1 MRRSSSGNLFGYA
14 VLTFTLTRLKVHAEG
29 GVACKD
35 QHGHSYESGY
45 HYIPGPEPCTFCVCD
60 NGNPKWCKAFIC
72 KFLEENCKS
81 FRRGNTC
88 CEFICLDDTLSPMS
102 NDKADEAG
110 TNAIDG
116 NANYDIG
123 LRSVASFVTAIFSL
137 SLLFFLIHRLRQRK
151 IQGRENRQLG
161 EDQRS
166 LGNMGYLER
175 GGLPHGVPMDDIPC
189 GTGYSLW
196 KPPGSNYFPRGE
208 APPPYEEAIAAARAE
223 QALLSMNPHT
233 LLSMNFSDNYM
244 PNGNNHA
251 SVAVVA
257 DTQNDLTANTQ
268 ASTINDSNIHT
279 PLMSSSS
286 RPLSSP
292 STYAGGYRPISQSS
306 ASSTVGLN
314 TSTSTTS
321 FTMETNTYEN
331 LPVASVAM
339 TSFNHDS
346 QHSAMTST
354 STQPLLPISHSTIPK
369 SYRQHTTMFPRQSGG
384 GGGGGGGSGS
394 GSGAFTISAT
404 LSNSDV
410 SSHRTIPR
418 TLTCVTGRAKDV
430 LTDCSARDYLRLS
443 PSSIAASQS
452 LSRPMQLSAAAVTTS
467 DTYKSTKDSDAFYTG
482 SSTAPVASASG
493 LGQLDTYT
501 ADTANVSERTR
512 EYTPS
517 LSVAN
522 EINAS
527 GSFESV
533 TCTCSMQALPTL
545 HDDTDDYR
553 SECENCK
560 SATGSRYYLDNE
572 DELVTSLH
580 ETMTLHRR
588 PDEAA
593 SSATPQYYRTSL
605 TLPTSTRQRT
615 SVFMSRITGARE
627 NWFNTMP
634 ESSSGSSDEN

>member
-1 MRRSSSGNLFGYA
+1 MQNEAQQQQQQQQAA
-14 VLTFTLTRLKVHAEG
+14 VKGTLIFTVHAES

-88 CEFICLDDTLSPMS
+88 CEFICLDETALSPIS
-102 NDKADEAG
+102 NDKIDETG
-110 TNAIDG
+110 TNVIDG

-123 LRSVASFVTAIFSL
+123 LRSAASFVTAIFSL

-151 IQGRENRQLG
+151 IQGRDNRQLG
-161 EDQRS
+161 EDQRN
-166 LGNMGYLER
+166 LGNIGYLE
-175 GGLPHGVPMDDIPC
+175 GAPHGVPMDDIPC

-244 PNGNNHA
+244 PNANNHA
-251 SVAVVA
+251 SVAIVA
-257 DTQNDLTANTQ
+257 DTQNHLPTNTLV
-268 ASTINDSNIHT
+268 SSNDNNIHT
-279 PLMSSSS
+279 PLTSSSS

-292 STYAGGYRPISQSS
+292 GAYAGYRPISQSS
-306 ASSTVGLN
+306 ATSTVGLN

-321 FTMETNTYEN
+321 FTMGTNTYEN

-339 TSFNHDS
+339 TSFNDS
-346 QHSAMTST
+346 QHPGVNTLSGT

-369 SYRQHTTMFPRQSGG
+369 SYRQHTIFSRQSGG
-384 GGGGGGGSGS
+384 SGNAGGSAASSSSNG
-394 GSGAFTISAT
+394 GTIGGAFTISAT

-418 TLTCVTGRAKDV
+418 TLTCVASRAKDV

-443 PSSIAASQS
+443 PSSIAASQN
-452 LSRPMQLSAAAVTTS
+452 LSHPAQLSTTAVAAS
-467 DTYKSTKDSDAFYTG
+467 SNYKSTKDSDTFYTD
-482 SSTAPVASASG
+482 TPVPSASG
-493 LGQLDTYT
+493 LAQSEAYAVDT
-501 ADTANVSERTR
+501 ADISERTHD
-512 EYTPS
+512 YTPS

-572 DELVTSLH
+572 DEIVTSLH

-615 SVFMSRITGARE
+615 RITGARE

>member
-1 MRRSSSGNLFGYA
+1 MRHSSSGNLFSYA
-14 VLTFTLTRLKVHAEG
+14 VLTFTLTRLKVYAES

-35 QHGHSYESGY
+35 QSGRIFESGIY
-45 HYIPGPEPCTFCVCD
+45 YTPGPEPCTFCVCD

-88 CEFICLDDTLSPMS
+88 CEFICLDDTLSSIS
-102 NDKADEAG
+102 NDKADGAG
-110 TNAIDG
+110 TNVIDG
-116 NANYDIG
+116 NANYDVG

-151 IQGRENRQLG
+151 IQVCVAGRENRQLG

-166 LGNMGYLER
+166 LSNMGYLDR
-175 GGLPHGVPMDDIPC
+175 GLPHGVPLDDISC

-208 APPPYEEAIAAARAE
+208 APPPYEEAIAAARTE
-223 QALLSMNPHT
+223 QLLSMNPHT

-244 PNGNNHA
+244 PNINNHTNV
-251 SVAVVA
+251 SVVA
-257 DTQNDLTANTQ
+257 DAQDELTVNTQ
-268 ASTINDSNIHT
+268 ASSNDNHTST
-279 PLMSSSS
+279 PLISSSN
-286 RPLSSP
+286 RPLPSP
-292 STYAGGYRPISQSS
+292 SIYSSGNYRSMNQNIN
-306 ASSTVGLN
+306 AASTVGLN
-314 TSTSTTS
+314 TSTSTTN
-321 FTMETNTYEN
+321 FTMGTNTYEN
-331 LPVASVAM
+331 LPIPIS
-339 TSFNHDS
+339 TTNFNDS
-346 QHSAMTST
+346 QHSGMSST
-354 STQPLLPISHSTIPK
+354 SAQQSLLPISHSTIPK
-369 SYRQHTTMFPRQSGG
+369 NYRQHTTIFQRQSDV
-384 GGGGGGGSGS
+384 
-394 GSGAFTISAT
+394 GAFTISAT
-404 LSNSDV
+404 LPNSDV
-410 SSHRTIPR
+410 SSHRTISR
-418 TLTCVTGRAKDV
+418 TLTSRITGTSKDI
-430 LTDCSARDYLRLS
+430 LTDCSTKDYLRLS
-443 PSSIAASQS
+443 PSRIVAPHEN
-452 LSRPMQLSAAAVTTS
+452 LSHSVQLSAVAAS
-467 DTYKSTKDSDAFYTG
+467 PNSYKNSTKDMDMFYTDDIPI
-482 SSTAPVASASG
+482 SSASS
-493 LGQLDTYT
+493 LVAQSETYK
-501 ADTANVSERTR
+501 ANTTDVSEKTR

-517 LSVAN
+517 LSAAN
-522 EINAS
+522 EMNAS
-527 GSFESV
+527 GSFESM

-588 PDEAA
+588 PDEAT

-605 TLPTSTRQRT
+605 TLPTNTRQRT
-615 SVFMSRITGARE
+615 RITGARE

>member
-1 MRRSSSGNLFGYA
+1 MRRSSSSGNLFGYA

-88 CEFICLDDTLSPMS
+88 CEFICLDDMSVS

-110 TNAIDG
+110 TNTIDG

-175 GGLPHGVPMDDIPC
+175 NGLPHGVPMDDIPC

-233 LLSMNFSDNYM
+233 LLPMNFSDNYM
-244 PNGNNHA
+244 PNTNNHA

-257 DTQNDLTANTQ
+257 DAQNDLTMNTQ
-268 ASTINDSNIHT
+268 ASNDNNIHT
-279 PLMSSSS
+279 PLMSSTS

-292 STYAGGYRPISQSS
+292 SAYTSGGYRPISQSS

-321 FTMETNTYEN
+321 FTMGTNTYEN
-331 LPVASVAM
+331 LPVSSVDM
-339 TSFNHDS
+339 TSFNDNT
-346 QHSAMTST
+346 QPLHSAVTST
-354 STQPLLPISHSTIPK
+354 STHPLLPISHSTIPK
-369 SYRQHTTMFPRQSGG
+369 SYRQHTTMFPRQN
-384 GGGGGGGSGS
+384 GSGNGGD
-394 GSGAFTISAT
+394 GSDGGAFTISAT

-418 TLTCVTGRAKDV
+418 TLPCITSRAKDV
-430 LTDCSARDYLRLS
+430 LNDCSTRDYLRLS
-443 PSSIAASQS
+443 PSNITGPQS
-452 LSRPMQLSAAAVTTS
+452 LSRSVQLSTGVVAAPS
-467 DTYKSTKDSDAFYTG
+467 SYKSTKNSNAFYTD
-482 SSTAPVASASG
+482 ALVASVSSLAQSEM
-493 LGQLDTYT
+493 YT
-501 ADTANVSERTR
+501 ANTTNVSKKTCD
-512 EYTPS
+512 YTPS

-527 GSFESV
+527 GSFDSV

-593 SSATPQYYRTSL
+593 SNATPQYYRTSL

-615 SVFMSRITGARE
+615 SIFISRITGARE
-627 NWFNTMP
+627 KWFNTMP

>member
-1 MRRSSSGNLFGYA
+1 MRYSSSSGNLFSYA
-14 VLTFTLTRLKVHAEG
+14 VLTFTLTRLKVNAEG

-35 QHGHSYESGY
+35 QHGRFYESGF

-81 FRRGNTC
+81 FRRGDTC
-88 CEFICLDDTLSPMS
+88 CEFICLDDINLSSMS
-102 NDKADEAG
+102 NDKADGTG

-116 NANYDIG
+116 NADYDIG
-123 LRSVASFVTAIFSL
+123 LRSVVSFVTAIFSL
-137 SLLFFLIHRLRQRK
+137 SMLFFLIHRLRQRK
-151 IQGRENRQLG
+151 IQVCVAGRENRQCG
-161 EDQRS
+161 EDQRNLS
-166 LGNMGYLER
+166 NMGYLER
-175 GGLPHGVPMDDIPC
+175 SGLPHGVPMDDIPC

-208 APPPYEEAIAAARAE
+208 APPPYEEAVAAARAE
-223 QALLSMNPHT
+223 QALLSINPHT
-233 LLSMNFSDNYM
+233 LLPMNFSDNYM
-244 PNGNNHA
+244 PNVNNHA

-257 DTQNDLTANTQ
+257 DAQNELTANTQ
-268 ASTINDSNIHT
+268 ASSNDSHIST
-279 PLMSSSS
+279 PLISSSS

-292 STYAGGYRPISQSS
+292 GAYASSYRPVSQSS
-306 ASSTVGLN
+306 ATSTIGLN
-314 TSTSTTS
+314 TSTSSTS
-321 FTMETNTYEN
+321 FTMGTNTYEN
-331 LPVASVAM
+331 LPISSVGV
-339 TSFNHDS
+339 TSFNEG
-346 QHSAMTST
+346 QHSGLTS
-354 STQPLLPISHSTIPK
+354 SNAQPLLPISHSTIPK
-369 SYRQHTTMFPRQSGG
+369 SYRQHTTTFPRQNGG
-384 GGGGGGGSGS
+384 
-394 GSGAFTISAT
+394 GAFTISAT

-410 SSHRTIPR
+410 SAHRTIPR
-418 TLTCVTGRAKDV
+418 TLTTRVISRAKDV
-430 LTDCSARDYLRLS
+430 LTDCSAKDYLRLS
-443 PSSIAASQS
+443 PSSIAAPQG
-452 LSRPMQLSAAAVTTS
+452 LSHPMQLSPS
-467 DTYKSTKDSDAFYTG
+467 SYKSTKESDAFYADA
-482 SSTAPVASASG
+482 SIASASG
-493 LGQLDTYT
+493 LSQAYTTDTT
-501 ADTANVSERTR
+501 DVSEKTR
-512 EYTPS
+512 EFKPS
-517 LSVAN
+517 LNIAN

-527 GSFESV
+527 GSFDSV

-588 PDEAA
+588 PDEAG

-615 SVFMSRITGARE
+615 RITGARE

>member
-1 MRRSSSGNLFGYA
+1 MRYSSSGNLFGYA

-29 GVACKD
+29 RVACKD
-35 QHGHSYESGY
+35 QHGRSYESGY
-45 HYIPGPEPCTFCVCD
+45 HYIPGPEPCTFCICD
-60 NGNPKWCKAFIC
+60 NGNPTLCKAFIC
-72 KFLEENCKS
+72 KFIEENCKS
-81 FRRGNTC
+81 FRRGDTC
-88 CEFICLDDTLSPMS
+88 CEFICLDNTLLS
-102 NDKADEAG
+102 NDKTDG
-110 TNAIDG
+110 GGSNVIDG
-116 NANYDIG
+116 SANYDIG

-151 IQGRENRQLG
+151 IQVCGVPVCVAGRESRQLG

-166 LGNMGYLER
+166 LGNMGYLDR
-175 GGLPHGVPMDDIPC
+175 SGLPHGVPMDDIPC

-244 PNGNNHA
+244 PNANNHTG
-251 SVAVVA
+251 VAIVTDA
-257 DTQNDLTANTQ
+257 TQSELTVNMQ
-268 ASTINDSNIHT
+268 ASSNDSHIST

-292 STYAGGYRPISQSS
+292 SMYTANYRPMSQSS
-306 ASSTVGLN
+306 ATSTIDLN

-321 FTMETNTYEN
+321 FTMGTNTYEN
-331 LPVASVAM
+331 LPIIPSVGMANHLNDSQQHSGVASTV
-339 TSFNHDS
+339 
-346 QHSAMTST
+346 
-354 STQPLLPISHSTIPK
+354 TQPLLPISHSTIPK
-369 SYRQHTTMFPRQSGG
+369 SYRQHAAMFPRQGDNGG
-384 GGGGGGGSGS
+384 GG
-394 GSGAFTISAT
+394 GAFTISAT

-418 TLTCVTGRAKDV
+418 TLTTHVTSRAKDV
-430 LTDCSARDYLRLS
+430 LTDCSTKDYLRLS
-443 PSSIAASQS
+443 PSNVAAPQGLPHSV
-452 LSRPMQLSAAAVTTS
+452 QLSATAPS
-467 DTYKSTKDSDAFYTG
+467 NYRNIKDSDTFYTD
-482 SSTAPVASASG
+482 APVASASG
-493 LGQLDTYT
+493 LVQPETYT
-501 ADTANVSERTR
+501 IDTVAMCEKT
-512 EYTPS
+512 YDFKPS

-522 EINAS
+522 EINES
-527 GSFESV
+527 GSFES
-533 TCTCSMQALPTL
+533 CNYSMQALPTL
-545 HDDTDDYR
+545 HDDADDYR

-580 ETMTLHRR
+580 ETMTLQRR
-588 PDEAA
+588 PDET
-593 SSATPQYYRTSL
+593 SATPQYYRTSL

-615 SVFMSRITGARE
+615 RIAGARE

>member
-1 MRRSSSGNLFGYA
+1 MRHSSSGNLFGYA
-14 VLTFTLTRLKVHAEG
+14 VLTFTLTRLKVHAES

-35 QHGHSYESGY
+35 QSGRTFESGIY
-45 HYIPGPEPCTFCVCD
+45 YTPGPEPCTFCVCD

-81 FRRGNTC
+81 FRRGDTC
-88 CEFICLDDTLSPMS
+88 CEFICLDDTLTIS
-102 NDKADEAG
+102 NDKIDGAG
-110 TNAIDG
+110 TNVIDG

-151 IQGRENRQLG
+151 IQVCVAGRENRQLG

-166 LGNMGYLER
+166 LSNMGYLDR
-175 GGLPHGVPMDDIPC
+175 GLPHGVPMDDISC

-223 QALLSMNPHT
+223 QLLSMNPHT

-244 PNGNNHA
+244 PNINNHT
-251 SVAVVA
+251 SMSVVA
-257 DTQNDLTANTQ
+257 NAQNELTVNTQ
-268 ASTINDSNIHT
+268 GSSNDNHIST

-286 RPLSSP
+286 RSLSSP
-292 STYAGGYRPISQSS
+292 SAYASGNYRSVSQNIN
-306 ASSTVGLN
+306 ATSTVGLN
-314 TSTSTTS
+314 TSTSTTN
-321 FTMETNTYEN
+321 FTMGTNMYEN
-331 LPVASVAM
+331 LPISSIST
-339 TSFNHDS
+339 TSFNHS
-346 QHSAMTST
+346 QHSEMNSVST
-354 STQPLLPISHSTIPK
+354 QQPLLPISHSTIPK
-369 SYRQHTTMFPRQSGG
+369 NYRQHTTIFPRQSDA
-384 GGGGGGGSGS
+384 
-394 GSGAFTISAT
+394 GAFTISAT
-404 LSNSDV
+404 LSNSDM
-410 SSHRTIPR
+410 SSHRTISR
-418 TLTCVTGRAKDV
+418 TLTSRITGRAKDV
-430 LTDCSARDYLRLS
+430 LTDYSAKDYLPLS
-443 PSSIAASQS
+443 PSSVAEPHESS
-452 LSRPMQLSAAAVTTS
+452 SHSVQLSAVATCPNN
-467 DTYKSTKDSDAFYTG
+467 YKNATKDVDTFYTDD
-482 SSTAPVASASG
+482 TPIASASS
-493 LGQLDTYT
+493 LVAQSETYKVNT
-501 ADTANVSERTR
+501 ADVSEKTR

-517 LSVAN
+517 LSAAN
-522 EINAS
+522 EMNAS
-527 GSFESV
+527 GSFESM
-533 TCTCSMQALPTL
+533 TCTCSMQALSTL

-588 PDEAA
+588 PDEAT
-593 SSATPQYYRTSL
+593 SNATPQYYRTSL

-615 SVFMSRITGARE
+615 RITGARE

>member
-1 MRRSSSGNLFGYA
+1 MRHSSSGNLFGYA
-14 VLTFTLTRLKVHAEG
+14 VLTFTLTRLKVHAES

-35 QHGHSYESGY
+35 QSGRTFESGIY
-45 HYIPGPEPCTFCVCD
+45 YTPGPEPCTFCVCD

-81 FRRGNTC
+81 FRRGDTC
-88 CEFICLDDTLSPMS
+88 CEFICLDDTLSVS
-102 NDKADEAG
+102 NDKTDGAG
-110 TNAIDG
+110 TNVIDG

-151 IQGRENRQLG
+151 IQVCIAGRENRQLG

-166 LGNMGYLER
+166 LSNMGYLDR
-175 GGLPHGVPMDDIPC
+175 GLPHGVPMDDISC

-223 QALLSMNPHT
+223 QLLSMNPHT

-244 PNGNNHA
+244 PNINNHT
-251 SVAVVA
+251 SMSVVA
-257 DTQNDLTANTQ
+257 NAQNELIVNTQ
-268 ASTINDSNIHT
+268 GSSNDNHVST

-292 STYAGGYRPISQSS
+292 SAYASGNYRSVSQNIN
-306 ASSTVGLN
+306 ATSTVGLN
-314 TSTSTTS
+314 TSTSTTN
-321 FTMETNTYEN
+321 FTMGTNMYEN
-331 LPVASVAM
+331 LPISSIST
-339 TSFNHDS
+339 TSFNDS
-346 QHSAMTST
+346 QHSEMNSV
-354 STQPLLPISHSTIPK
+354 STQQNLLSISHSTIPK
-369 SYRQHTTMFPRQSGG
+369 NYRQHTTIFPRQSDA
-384 GGGGGGGSGS
+384 
-394 GSGAFTISAT
+394 GAFTISAS
-404 LSNSDV
+404 LSNSDM
-410 SSHRTIPR
+410 SSHGTISR
-418 TLTCVTGRAKDV
+418 MSRITSRAKDV
-430 LTDCSARDYLRLS
+430 LTDCSAKDYLRLS
-443 PSSIAASQS
+443 PSSVAASHENS
-452 LSRPMQLSAAAVTTS
+452 SHSVQLSAVAACPNNYKNATKNVNTFYVD
-467 DTYKSTKDSDAFYTG
+467 DT
-482 SSTAPVASASG
+482 PIASASS
-493 LGQLDTYT
+493 LVAQSETYKINT
-501 ADTANVSERTR
+501 ADVSEKTR

-517 LSVAN
+517 LSAAN
-522 EINAS
+522 EMNAS
-527 GSFESV
+527 GSFESM

-588 PDEAA
+588 PDEAT

-615 SVFMSRITGARE
+615 RITGARE

>member
-1 MRRSSSGNLFGYA
+1 MRHSSSGNLFGYA
-14 VLTFTLTRLKVHAEG
+14 VLTFTLTRLKVHAES

-35 QHGHSYESGY
+35 QSGRTFESGIY
-45 HYIPGPEPCTFCVCD
+45 YTPGPEPCTFCVCD

-81 FRRGNTC
+81 FRRGDTC
-88 CEFICLDDTLSPMS
+88 CEFICLDDTLSVS
-102 NDKADEAG
+102 NDKTDGAG
-110 TNAIDG
+110 TNVIDG

-151 IQGRENRQLG
+151 IQAGRENRQLG

-166 LGNMGYLER
+166 LSNMGYLDR
-175 GGLPHGVPMDDIPC
+175 GLPHGVPMDDISC

-223 QALLSMNPHT
+223 QLLSMNPHT

-244 PNGNNHA
+244 PNINNHT
-251 SVAVVA
+251 SMSVVA
-257 DTQNDLTANTQ
+257 NAQNELIVNTQ
-268 ASTINDSNIHT
+268 GSSNDNHVST

-292 STYAGGYRPISQSS
+292 SAYASGNYRSVSQNIN
-306 ASSTVGLN
+306 ATSTVGLN
-314 TSTSTTS
+314 TSTSTTN
-321 FTMETNTYEN
+321 FTMGTNMYEN
-331 LPVASVAM
+331 LPISSIST
-339 TSFNHDS
+339 TSFNDS
-346 QHSAMTST
+346 QHSEMNSV
-354 STQPLLPISHSTIPK
+354 STQQNLLSISHSTIPK
-369 SYRQHTTMFPRQSGG
+369 NYRQHTTIFPRQSDA
-384 GGGGGGGSGS
+384 
-394 GSGAFTISAT
+394 GAFTISAS
-404 LSNSDV
+404 LSNSDM
-410 SSHRTIPR
+410 SSHGTISR
-418 TLTCVTGRAKDV
+418 MSRITSRAKDV
-430 LTDCSARDYLRLS
+430 LTDCSAKDYLRLS
-443 PSSIAASQS
+443 PSSVAASHENS
-452 LSRPMQLSAAAVTTS
+452 SHSVQLSAVAACPNNYKNATKNVNTFYVD
-467 DTYKSTKDSDAFYTG
+467 DT
-482 SSTAPVASASG
+482 PIASASS
-493 LGQLDTYT
+493 LVAQSETYKINT
-501 ADTANVSERTR
+501 ADVSEKTR

-517 LSVAN
+517 LSAAN
-522 EINAS
+522 EMNAS
-527 GSFESV
+527 GSFESM

-588 PDEAA
+588 PDEAT

-615 SVFMSRITGARE
+615 RITGARE

>member
-1 MRRSSSGNLFGYA
+1 MRRSSSGNLFSYA

-88 CEFICLDDTLSPMS
+88 CEFICLDETLSSIS
-102 NDKADEAG
+102 NDKTDEAE

-151 IQGRENRQLG
+151 IQVCVAGRENRQLG
-161 EDQRS
+161 EDQRN

-223 QALLSMNPHT
+223 QALLSINPHA

-244 PNGNNHA
+244 PNSNNHA
-251 SVAVVA
+251 SVAVVT
-257 DTQNDLTANTQ
+257 DTQNDLTVNTQ
-268 ASTINDSNIHT
+268 ASSNDSNIHT
-279 PLMSSSS
+279 PLMSSSN
-286 RPLSSP
+286 RLLSSP
-292 STYAGGYRPISQSS
+292 SAYAGGYRPISQSS
-306 ASSTVGLN
+306 ASSTIGLN
-314 TSTSTTS
+314 TSTSTAS
-321 FTMETNTYEN
+321 FTIGTNTYEN
-331 LPVASVAM
+331 LPVSSIAM
-339 TSFNHDS
+339 TSFNDS
-346 QHSAMTST
+346 QHSTVTST

-369 SYRQHTTMFPRQSGG
+369 NYRQHTTMFPRQSGG
-384 GGGGGGGSGS
+384 DGDSG
-394 GSGAFTISAT
+394 GAFTISAT

-418 TLTCVTGRAKDV
+418 TLTCVTSRAKDV

-452 LSRPMQLSAAAVTTS
+452 LSRPIQLSAVAVTAPGN
-467 DTYKSTKDSDAFYTG
+467 YKSTKNSDPFYTD
-482 SSTAPVASASG
+482 APVASSLAQSE
-493 LGQLDTYT
+493 TYI
-501 ADTANVSERTR
+501 ADTSNVSERTR

-517 LSVAN
+517 LSIAN

-533 TCTCSMQALPTL
+533 TCTCSIQALPTL

-588 PDEAA
+588 PDEAT

-615 SVFMSRITGARE
+615 RITGARE

>member
-1 MRRSSSGNLFGYA
+1 MRHSNSGNLFGYA
-14 VLTFTLTRLKVHAEG
+14 VLTFTLSRLKVHAES

-35 QHGHSYESGY
+35 QSGRTFESGIY
-45 HYIPGPEPCTFCVCD
+45 YTPGPEPCTFCVCD

-81 FRRGNTC
+81 FRRGDTC
-88 CEFICLDDTLSPMS
+88 CEFICLDDTLSIS
-102 NDKADEAG
+102 NDKVDGAG
-110 TNAIDG
+110 SNVLDG
-116 NANYDIG
+116 NASYDIG
-123 LRSVASFVTAIFSL
+123 LRSIASFVTAIFSL

-151 IQGRENRQLG
+151 IQVCVAGRENRQLG

-166 LGNMGYLER
+166 LGNMGYLDR
-175 GGLPHGVPMDDIPC
+175 GLPHGVPMDDISC

-223 QALLSMNPHT
+223 QLLSMNPHT

-244 PNGNNHA
+244 PNINNHTNM
-251 SVAVVA
+251 SVVA
-257 DTQNDLTANTQ
+257 DAQNELTMNAQ
-268 ASTINDSNIHT
+268 ASSNDNHIST

-286 RPLSSP
+286 RSFPSP
-292 STYAGGYRPISQSS
+292 SAYAPGNYRPVTQNIN
-306 ASSTVGLN
+306 ATSTVGLN
-314 TSTSTTS
+314 TSTSTTN
-321 FTMETNTYEN
+321 FTMGTNMYEN
-331 LPVASVAM
+331 LPISSINT
-339 TSFNHDS
+339 TSFNES
-346 QHSAMTST
+346 QHSGMNSAST
-354 STQPLLPISHSTIPK
+354 QQPLLPISHSTIPK
-369 SYRQHTTMFPRQSGG
+369 NYRQHTTIFPRQSGT
-384 GGGGGGGSGS
+384 
-394 GSGAFTISAT
+394 GAFTISAI

-410 SSHRTIPR
+410 SSHRTISR
-418 TLTCVTGRAKDV
+418 TLTSRIAGRTKDV
-430 LTDCSARDYLRLS
+430 LTDCSTKDYLRLS
-443 PSSIAASQS
+443 PNSIAAPHESS
-452 LSRPMQLSAAAVTTS
+452 SHSVQLSTVATCPNNYKNATKDVDTFYTNDTPIATASTLVAQS
-467 DTYKSTKDSDAFYTG
+467 ETYKINTD
-482 SSTAPVASASG
+482 
-493 LGQLDTYT
+493 
-501 ADTANVSERTR
+501 VSEKTC

-517 LSVAN
+517 LSAAN
-522 EINAS
+522 EMNAS
-527 GSFESV
+527 GSFESM

-588 PDEAA
+588 PDETT

-615 SVFMSRITGARE
+615 RITGARE

>member
-1 MRRSSSGNLFGYA
+1 MKRSSGNLFGYA

-81 FRRGNTC
+81 FRRGSTC
-88 CEFICLDDTLSPMS
+88 CEFICLDDTLSSIS

-151 IQGRENRQLG
+151 IQGRENGQLG

-223 QALLSMNPHT
+223 QALLSINPHT

-244 PNGNNHA
+244 PSTNTHA
-251 SVAVVA
+251 SMAIVA
-257 DTQNDLTANTQ
+257 DAQNDLTANTQ
-268 ASTINDSNIHT
+268 TSNDSNIHT
-279 PLMSSSS
+279 PLMSSMS

-292 STYAGGYRPISQSS
+292 GAYASGSYRPISQSS

-314 TSTSTTS
+314 MSTTTS
-321 FTMETNTYEN
+321 FTIGTNTYEN
-331 LPVASVAM
+331 LPISSIAM
-339 TSFNHDS
+339 TSFND
-346 QHSAMTST
+346 
-354 STQPLLPISHSTIPK
+354 STQPLHSATSANTQPLLSISHSTIPK
-369 SYRQHTTMFPRQSGG
+369 SYRQHTTMFPRQNN
-384 GGGGGGGSGS
+384 GGSGS
-394 GSGAFTISAT
+394 GSGSNSGDGGAFTISAT

-418 TLTCVTGRAKDV
+418 TLTCANRAKDI
-430 LTDCSARDYLRLS
+430 LNDCSTRDYLRLS
-443 PSSIAASQS
+443 PNNIAAPQS
-452 LSRPMQLSAAAVTTS
+452 LTHSMQLSAAAVAIPDS
-467 DTYKSTKDSDAFYTG
+467 YKSTEDLDTFRTD
-482 SSTAPVASASG
+482 PVASASNVA
-493 LGQLDTYT
+493 QSEMCT
-501 ADTANVSERTR
+501 ADTMNISKRSCN
-512 EYTPS
+512 YTPS
-517 LSVAN
+517 LGIAN

-533 TCTCSMQALPTL
+533 TCTCSIQALPTL

-588 PDEAA
+588 PDEAT

-615 SVFMSRITGARE
+615 RITGARE

>member
-1 MRRSSSGNLFGYA
+1 MRRSSSSGNLFGYA

-45 HYIPGPEPCTFCVCD
+45 HYIPGPEPCTFCICD

-88 CEFICLDDTLSPMS
+88 CEFICLDDTLSSIS

-110 TNAIDG
+110 TNVIDG

-151 IQGRENRQLG
+151 IQVCVAGRENRQLG

-166 LGNMGYLER
+166 LGNMGYLDR

-196 KPPGSNYFPRGE
+196 KPPDSNYFPRGE

-251 SVAVVA
+251 SVAIVA
-257 DTQNDLTANTQ
+257 DTQNDLNAANPQ
-268 ASTINDSNIHT
+268 ASSNDSNIHT

-292 STYAGGYRPISQSS
+292 SAYAGYRPISQSN

-321 FTMETNTYEN
+321 FTMGTNTYEN
-331 LPVASVAM
+331 LPVSSVAM
-339 TSFNHDS
+339 TSFNDS
-346 QHSAMTST
+346 QNSAVINA
-354 STQPLLPISHSTIPK
+354 STQPLLSISHSTIPK
-369 SYRQHTTMFPRQSGG
+369 SYRQHTTIFPRQNGG
-384 GGGGGGGSGS
+384 
-394 GSGAFTISAT
+394 GAFTISAT

-418 TLTCVTGRAKDV
+418 TLTCVASRAKDV

-443 PSSIAASQS
+443 PSSIAAPQS
-452 LSRPMQLSAAAVTTS
+452 LSRPVQLSAAVVATS
-467 DTYKSTKDSDAFYTG
+467 GGYKSIKDSDAFYTDA
-482 SSTAPVASASG
+482 SVASASG
-493 LGQLDTYT
+493 LAQSETYP

-572 DELVTSLH
+572 DELATSLH

-615 SVFMSRITGARE
+615 SVFLSRITGARE